1 MTGIARVGKDFAG
14 GIILDSGNT
23 SVLAE
28 GSPVVVPGD
37 AVAGHGMAPHST
49 AVMVRASTRVY
60 AGRNRVCRAGDL
72 ASCGHKATGS
82 SRVSA
87 S

>member
-49 AVMVRASTRVY
+49 AVMVRASHQGIR
-60 AGRNRVCRAGDL
+60 RSQSSMPCRRLGVL
-72 ASCGHKATGS
+72 WS
-82 SRVSA
+82 
-87 S
+87 